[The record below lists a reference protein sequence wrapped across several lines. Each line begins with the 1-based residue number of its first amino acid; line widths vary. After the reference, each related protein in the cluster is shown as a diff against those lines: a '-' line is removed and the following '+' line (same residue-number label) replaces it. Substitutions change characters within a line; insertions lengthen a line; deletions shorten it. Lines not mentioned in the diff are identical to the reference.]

1 MLTIYQKDSNHLKI
15 WETSNTYLKINLSGA
30 PLPISSSLN
39 LKRYSKLIPL
49 CGTTFFVLKLSEE
62 LWFLS
67 VAVTEVNQVNVIR
80 DWGLES
86 NEGNQVM
93 LFFKFA
99 MMKESS

>member
-1 MLTIYQKDSNHLKI
+1 M
-15 WETSNTYLKINLSGA
+15 
-30 PLPISSSLN
+30 
-39 LKRYSKLIPL
+39 
-49 CGTTFFVLKLSEE
+49 
-62 LWFLS
+62 
-67 VAVTEVNQVNVIR
+67 AVTEVNQVNVIH